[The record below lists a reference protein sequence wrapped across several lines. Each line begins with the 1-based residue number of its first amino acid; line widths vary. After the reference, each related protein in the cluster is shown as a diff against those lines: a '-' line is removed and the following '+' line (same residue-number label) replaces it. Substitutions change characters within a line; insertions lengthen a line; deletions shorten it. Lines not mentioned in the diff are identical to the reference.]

1 MTIREAIA
9 VLELQVPVTH
19 EDVRKAF
26 RAQAKKYHPDRQRD
40 ERLQADAS
48 KRFIAAR
55 QASELL
61 LQKSEVVI
69 NAPESRRAP
78 DPIVRRTRRA
88 PAPPPKI
95 VESPLVKELDNVQRL
110 FRMLAGGSEQ
120 KEKSFRWK
128 NSPSTILGKWYETLI
143 EKNFPGEENLS
154 GISFALFRFFRL
166 MFGAI
171 LLIAVFIGMSIVGLL
186 GAVVFFPP
194 MMVFYAL
201 YSLYNWA
208 LQEVA
213 SELNKHVRRGDV
225 NTWLKA
231 RREYLWYRT
240 LPLAFFGLASWAT
253 ISFGSNGTYY
263 LESISWLIVLPVF
276 LLALSITYEWLHF
289 RKVLIRTRNEQAS
302 A

>member
-26 RAQAKKYHPDRQRD
+26 RVQAKKYHPDRQRD

-61 LQKSEVVI
+61 LLKSEAVI
-69 NAPESRRAP
+69 NAPEARRAP
-78 DPIVRRTRRA
+78 DPVIRRERRA
-88 PAPPPKI
+88 PAAPPKI
-95 VESPLVKELDNVQRL
+95 VESPLIKELDNVQRL
-110 FRMLAGGSEQ
+110 FRMVVGKAELKGKG
-120 KEKSFRWK
+120 FRWK
-128 NSPSTILGKWYETLI
+128 NSPSALLGHWYETLI
-143 EKNFPGEENLS
+143 EKNFPGEEKLS
-154 GISFALFRFFRL
+154 GVSFALFRFFRL
-166 MFGAI
+166 FFGAI
-171 LLIAVFIGMSIVGLL
+171 LLIAAFIGMSIVGLL

-231 RREYLWYRT
+231 RKEYLWYRT
-240 LPLAFFGLASWAT
+240 LPMFFFGLAAWAT
-253 ISFGSNGTYY
+253 ISFGSNGTFY
-263 LESISWLIVLPVF
+263 LESISWLIVVPVF
-276 LLALSITYEWLHF
+276 LLGFSITYEWLHY
-289 RKVLIRTRNEQAS
+289 RKVLIRTRNEQAN